1 MDNQLKIKLTI
12 KFETTYLFDYF
23 KHEKNQPSLLVLFIS
38 QMNGQKIDSLTID
51 KKLSPKFYCTNSSFD
66 WWYLL
71 LNSVQIIPFRKNLIP
86 FLDLVLA

>member
-23 KHEKNQPSLLVLFIS
+23 KHELSTIFLLVLFIS

-51 KKLSPKFYCTNSSFD
+51 KNCLTKV
-66 WWYLL
+66 LL
-71 LNSVQIIPFRKNLIP
+71 YQQLF
-86 FLDLVLA
+86 

>member
-23 KHEKNQPSLLVLFIS
+23 KHEKLSTIFLLVLFIS

-51 KKLSPKFYCTNSSFD
+51 KKLSYQSFIVPTALLTGGIFY
-66 WWYLL
+66 
-71 LNSVQIIPFRKNLIP
+71 
-86 FLDLVLA
+86 

>member
-23 KHEKNQPSLLVLFIS
+23 KHEKFPPVLFIS

-51 KKLSPKFYCTNSSFD
+51 KSCLTKV
-66 WWYLL
+66 LL
-71 LNSVQIIPFRKNLIP
+71 YQQLF
-86 FLDLVLA
+86 

>member
-23 KHEKNQPSLLVLFIS
+23 KHEKLSTIFLLVLFIS

-51 KKLSPKFYCTNSSFD
+51 KSCLTKFYCTNSSD
-66 WWYLL
+66 WWYLFIKL
-71 LNSVQIIPFRKNLIP
+71 QFK
-86 FLDLVLA
+86 

>member
-23 KHEKNQPSLLVLFIS
+23 KHEKLSTIFLLVLFIS

-51 KKLSPKFYCTNSSFD
+51 KSCLTEFYCTNSSFD
-66 WWYLL
+66 WWYLSIKL
-71 LNSVQIIPFRKNLIP
+71 QFK
-86 FLDLVLA
+86 